1 MRIVLVD
8 QDSLSLMQLEA
19 IMKKSNPKDETLIFN
34 DVYMTLEYIKRN
46 MVNEIFIEISM
57 KGKTGLTLAKEIK
70 KINRQVKVIL
80 IADSEEYAIEAWK
93 VHADYFLVKPITLET
108 IHKMRE

>member
-93 VHADYFLVKPITLET
+93 VHADYFLVKPITLEA